1 MSISSG
7 LLRRIAAACSVSVL
21 IACQPE
27 TVVCA
32 DVGGASG
39 LRLEVRDRS
48 SRLDLPPRTS
58 VTLRNLRTGTSLTG
72 IGNEP
77 FRITGGADA
86 PWSILAEVPGFR
98 AREDTVLIRRIEGC
112 ERDFTP
118 PIDCMELDP
127 NG

>member
-1 MSISSG
+1 MTS
-7 LLRRIAAACSVSVL
+7 LRRLCRAIGPCVYAVLTACR
-21 IACQPE
+21 PD

-39 LRLEVRDRS
+39 LRLEVRARS
-48 SRLDLPPRTS
+48 SRMDLNPRTT

-98 AREDTVLIRRIEGC
+98 SREDTVLIRRIEGC

-118 PIDCMELDP
+118 PIHRMELDP